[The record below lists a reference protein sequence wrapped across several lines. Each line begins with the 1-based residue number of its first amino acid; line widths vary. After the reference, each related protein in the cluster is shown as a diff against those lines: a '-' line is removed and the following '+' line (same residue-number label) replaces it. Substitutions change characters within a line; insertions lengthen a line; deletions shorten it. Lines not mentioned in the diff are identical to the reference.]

1 MTTPPRD
8 GIHLDIPEQTYH
20 CWDLCS
26 ASRLRILESST
37 PLHVRHACDFPESWD
52 TPAKQLG
59 RAAHCLILEPH
70 RWAARYAQAPECGR
84 RTKEGK
90 QLWADFCQLNEGRE
104 VLKAETGQRAQEI
117 AESVLSH
124 DEARSALLKAEMRE
138 VSVVTSLFG
147 SRFKARIDAYGE
159 GIVVD
164 LKTTSGS
171 AGEEAFEK
179 SIWNYGYG
187 LQAAA
192 YCRAL
197 DSVHL
202 PVKHYVFIVV
212 ESEPPHAVAVYRLK
226 DELISLFDEKL
237 PRLCGTYAE
246 CVRTRRWPGFTG
258 GIREIG
264 IPVWAQ
270 RQLERE
276 VMA

>member
-1 MTTPPRD
+1 MTQPPKD

-37 PLHVRHACDFPESWD
+37 PLHVRHACDFPEAWD

-59 RAAHCLILEPH
+59 RAAHCLVLEPH
-70 RWAARYAQAPECGR
+70 RWATRFAQAPECDR

-104 VLKAETGQRAQEI
+104 VIKADIGQRAQEI
-117 AESVLSH
+117 AESVLSNRY
-124 DEARSALLKAEMRE
+124 AKSALLKAEMRE
-138 VSVVTSLFG
+138 LSVVTSLFG
-147 SRFKARIDAYGE
+147 TRFKARVDAYGE
-159 GIVVD
+159 GIIVD
-164 LKTTSGS
+164 LKTTAGS
-171 AGEEAFEK
+171 AGQDAFER

-226 DELISLFDEKL
+226 DELIQEFDA
-237 PRLCGTYAE
+237 RLDPLCRTYAE
-246 CVRTRRWPGFTG
+246 CVSKRRWPGFPDG
-258 GIREIG
+258 VREIG
-264 IPVWAQ
+264 IPQWAM
-270 RQLERE
+270 RQLERGG
-276 VMA
+276 VA